1 MTSAR
6 GSKSYTDNDTSS
18 CTINNGFTS
27 DAFELKRGV
36 RQGCPLSG
44 LLFIIAVELLS
55 SAIRS
60 SKEIK
65 GIQVMEKEIKLSQY
79 ADDTTTFCADVNALH
94 KLLAIELLDV
104 FKDCSGLKL
113 DSTKSETLWL
123 GKGASRKD
131 EFGGVQWPQRPISAL
146 GVSFS
151 YETMLC
157 EKENFDRKINNI
169 QNLLNLW
176 CLRDLSLCG
185 RITIAKTLGLSKIV
199 FASCC
204 LHTPQ
209 YVAAAVNKM
218 VHDFVWNNKPAKIK
232 RDTLIGSKAVE
243 GG

>member
-27 DAFELKRGV
+27 DAFKLKRGV

-94 KLLAIELLDV
+94 KLLELLDL
-104 FKDCSGLKL
+104 FKNCCVLKL
-113 DSTKSETLWL
+113 NSTKSEALWL
-123 GKGASRKD
+123 GKDASRKD
-131 EFGGVQWPQRPISAL
+131 EFGGVQRPQRPISAL
-146 GVSFS
+146 GMSFS
-151 YETMLC
+151 YETIRC
-157 EKENFDRKINNI
+157 EKENFAIRK
-169 QNLLNLW
+169 
-176 CLRDLSLCG
+176 S
-185 RITIAKTLGLSKIV
+185 TTYKI
-199 FASCC
+199 
-204 LHTPQ
+204 
-209 YVAAAVNKM
+209 Y
-218 VHDFVWNNKPAKIK
+218 
-232 RDTLIGSKAVE
+232 
-243 GG
+243 